1 VSTSDDSFR
10 AEGPGLFGFLTDSN
24 DDNVPVKAF
33 GTVGYAPNVGVLGFS
48 GVAADP
54 EGPIQ
59 QNSYSQRAGV
69 EGGSVDFT
77 GTAGVSLNHVGVYG
91 QVEDSP
97 PVPAGFRA
105 GVLGAASTQPG
116 IIGFSRDGDG
126 IQGAS
131 FTSTAVRAVSFFG
144 PGVQSISGA
153 RNGVTGIS
161 GTQGPTPAGNLPTT
175 AGVFGSSDTQAG
187 VIGTSRTTAGV
198 LGFSNNVGVLGSSNN
213 IGVFGVSTNLAGVF
227 QGNLLVTGTKS
238 AAVPFPDGSRRALY
252 CMESPDLWF
261 EDFGTA
267 KLKRGRAVVRLD
279 ADFAKV
285 IKRGYHVFLTPEGD
299 CRGLFVYRKGAAS
312 FEVRELMGSKSS
324 IAFSYR
330 IVGRR
335 KDITGHR
342 RFAKIDA
349 LLPIPAATRAPRARK
364 PTAAALRAFIAG
376 LEREARERAP
386 KRARKLGRSRP
397 SQRWSHRAAQR
408 AAKQ

>member
-1 VSTSDDSFR
+1 MSTSDDSFR

-33 GTVGYAPNVGVLGFS
+33 GTVGYASNVGVLGFS
-48 GVAADP
+48 GIAADP

-69 EGGSVDFT
+69 EGGSVAFT
-77 GTAGVSLNHVGVYG
+77 GTAGVSLNSVGVYG

-116 IIGFSRDGDG
+116 VIGFSRDGDG
-126 IQGAS
+126 IEGAS

-153 RNGVTGIS
+153 LSGVTGIS
-161 GTQGPTPAGNLPTT
+161 GTQGPPLLNIPTT
-175 AGVFGSSDTQAG
+175 AGVVGTSSNSPG
-187 VIGTSRTTAGV
+187 VIGTSNGQV
-198 LGFSNNVGVLGSSNN
+198 
-213 IGVFGVSTNLAGVF
+213 GVFGFSTNGIGIVGQTNNPASFAGF
-227 QGNLLVTGTKS
+227 FTGNVMITGTKS
-238 AAVPFPDGSRRALY
+238 AAVPFPDGTRRALY
-252 CMESPDLWF
+252 CMESPELWF

-267 KLKRGRAVVRLD
+267 RLKGGRTIVKLD

-285 IKRGYHVFLTPEGD
+285 IKRGDYRVFVTPEGD
-299 CRGLFVYRKGAAS
+299 CRGLYVRRKANS
-312 FEVRELMGSKSS
+312 FEVRELMSGKSS
-324 IAFSYR
+324 ITLSYR

-335 KDITGHR
+335 KDIKTPR
-342 RFAKIDA
+342 RFAKVDTR
-349 LLPIPAATRAPRARK
+349 LPMPAAAARMPRQRK
-364 PTAAALRAFIAG
+364 PTAAALRAFVAG
-376 LEREARERAP
+376 LEQEARVRAPKPARKVRRSRAP
-386 KRARKLGRSRP
+386 KRWTL
-397 SQRWSHRAAQR
+397 RAARR